1 MTDVS
6 TDHPEN
12 IPYIELRE
20 EGREISFRRDCFG
33 TLKIYRQ
40 VNKGEQELLIKQAR
54 TPYIDTEKFPS
65 GTSLTYTI
73 ELEQDN
79 DVQKYTLKANV

>member
-12 IPYIELRE
+12 IPYIELSDK
-20 EGREISFRRDCFG
+20 GREISFRRDCFG
-33 TLKIYRQ
+33 TLKIYRK
-40 VNKGEQELLIKQAR
+40 VNEGEEELLIQKAR
-54 TPYIDTEKFPS
+54 TPYIDKEAFPS

-79 DVQKYTLKANV
+79 EVQKYTLKANV